1 MLCAVTA
8 TKDSAGSPYVT
19 ILAWQRG
26 HATYRP
32 IHKGCAW
39 AAALPGH
46 VCQALHRSTATVLLT
61 LCCVPLLP
69 PHTLLALCLLACWLG
84 REAVCHTDLIRGALL
99 GQLPF
104 LDMPARCRSLMQSP
118 AGAALPVSLMKSSR
132 QKLGMA
138 LPEYHMTTLHAV
150 CCASSRMTKALH
162 MQPQVGI

>member
-1 MLCAVTA
+1 MLCAASA
-8 TKDSAGSPYVT
+8 TTHSAGHLPAGMLT
-19 ILAWQRG
+19 RQGGCLPHRPDQRG
-26 HATYRP
+26 FADAT
-32 IHKGCAW
+32 
-39 AAALPGH
+39 ALPGH
-46 VCQALHRSTATVLLT
+46 VCQALHRSTATLMLT
-61 LCCVPLLP
+61 LCCVQLLP
-69 PHTLLALCLLACWLG
+69 PHTLLVICLLACWLG

-150 CCASSRMTKALH
+150 CCA
-162 MQPQVGI
+162 